1 MTRKEIAKEIYHLK
15 KNWMPNVIGMDR
27 PLTEEEFIKRYLY
40 GCGGSKGFSKN
51 ELILILESEREKLD
65 KRNGFASA

>member
-15 KNWMPNVIGMDR
+15 KNWMPNVIG

-65 KRNGFASA
+65 KRNGLASA